1 MNNQNLKEDIMNVIK
16 ELDFALEKTMTK
28 NKRDIITSAR
38 KSLFSIL
45 DEKRRTAYNEWRKEN
60 TNETFNKRIEQTP
73 LKQTRISNLADIIE
87 DLDLNNLNRIKIIEY
102 CIKDERK
109 GFIFRKVLK
118 KSGIKPREIINY
130 IAAKRNLNISS
141 KRCENEYDESNRLR
155 DDINNLLYDKIHTP
169 YTHNYHIEL
178 WNELLEAFTKC
189 YEKKGNDIKSELKKM
204 PELESVPMPERLY
217 DQKWIEYF
225 ITDYTQNLL
234 KKYNSI
240 AQIVAELNEQLGALK
255 KINYDK

>member
-1 MNNQNLKEDIMNVIK
+1 MINLG
-16 ELDFALEKTMTK
+16 
-28 NKRDIITSAR
+28 R

-189 YEKKGNDIKSELKKM
+189 YEKKGNDIKSELKKISLNSTSDKIKSAVM
-204 PELESVPMPERLY
+204 ATVFSLPRLVSPMKIQTIIRTPM
-217 DQKWIEYF
+217 
-225 ITDYTQNLL
+225 TSAHTQFPICNTP
-234 KKYNSI
+234 S
-240 AQIVAELNEQLGALK
+240 AASAPS
-255 KINYDK
+255 

>member
-1 MNNQNLKEDIMNVIK
+1 MERDCES
-16 ELDFALEKTMTK
+16 ELSKL
-28 NKRDIITSAR
+28 N
-38 KSLFSIL
+38 
-45 DEKRRTAYNEWRKEN
+45 
-60 TNETFNKRIEQTP
+60 IEQNACIYHFGASVIHG
-73 LKQTRISNLADIIE
+73 QRSNILR
-87 DLDLNNLNRIKIIEY
+87 LQ
-102 CIKDERK
+102 RK